1 MTQHIDKLQRRKD
14 ELIDEQMDKQI
25 TSIYLQVDK
34 HNPGAENYMRTTYA
48 SGREVTKDF
57 KDDWHRVTYKE
68 PMRRWVFKKIF
79 NKGDE

>member
-1 MTQHIDKLQRRKD
+1 MTQHIDKLQKRKD

-34 HNPGAENYMRTTYA
+34 RNPSAENYMRTTYA
-48 SGREVTKDF
+48 SGREVTHNEKDWRSV
-57 KDDWHRVTYKE
+57 KYKE
-68 PMRRWVFKKIF
+68 PMRRWVFREMF